1 MDKKQKDFYL
11 KRIIMGPLATN
22 CYLLGCL
29 ETKEAAVIDPAE
41 ESKVILDLI
50 EDGGWHLLYIINT
63 HGHGDHIGGNKQL
76 KERYSAKLLI
86 HRLDQDMLIE
96 PQKNFSFYTGTSV
109 QSPPPD
115 DYLTDGMKINLGLL
129 CLSIIHT
136 PGHSPGSVAIK
147 VNNTIFT
154 GDTLFRESIGRTDFP
169 GGSMADI
176 MRSIKEKLL
185 VFDDSCEVWP
195 GHGPGTTLK
204 HELEHNPWLT

>member
-1 MDKKQKDFYL
+1 
-11 KRIIMGPLATN
+11 MGPLATN
-22 CYLLGCL
+22 CYLLGCR

-63 HGHGDHIGGNKQL
+63 HGHCDHIGGNKQL

-86 HRLDQDMLIE
+86 HRLDEDMLIE

-204 HELEHNPWLT
+204 HELEHNPWLA